1 MLLVILRTTSLSRL
15 RKTVEKDEYKVN
27 ENVVWN
33 ITVFN
38 AGNGTNATNVT
49 LKDIL
54 PVEVEFVSYTATNGT
69 YDNGTGIWDI
79 GFMGNGT
86 NATLTI
92 VSKAVTTKYN
102 ITNNATVKKNGII
115 PITLTMRPLA
125 LFQPTIRL

>member
-1 MLLVILRTTSLSRL
+1 MTVNRTITVEPIVDVSVI
-15 RKTVEKDEYKVN
+15 KTVEKDEYKIN
-27 ENVVWN
+27 ETVVWN

-38 AGNGTNATNVT
+38 ANNGTNATNVT

-54 PVEVEFVSYTATNGT
+54 PVEVEFVSYEASKGI
-69 YDNGTGIWDI
+69 YDNVSGVWDI

-102 ITNNATVKKNGII
+102 
-115 PITLTMRPLA
+115 
-125 LFQPTIRL
+125 PTIRLQTKAKLIIIRLLSTT

>member
-15 RKTVEKDEYKVN
+15 RN
-27 ENVVWN
+27 ETVVWN
-33 ITVFN
+33 ITVYN
-38 AGNGTNATNVT
+38 ANNGTNATNVT

-54 PVEVEFVSYTATNGT
+54 PVEVEFVSYDASKGL
-69 YDNGTGIWDI
+69 YDNVSGVWDI

-102 ITNNATVKKNGII
+102 ITNNATGK
-115 PITLTMRPLA
+115 LY
-125 LFQPTIRL
+125 

>member
-1 MLLVILRTTSLSRL
+1 MAKFLLGLRVRADAVGDLENNFTIKTPKGTNMTVNRTITVEPIVDVSVI
-15 RKTVEKDEYKVN
+15 KTVEKDEYKVN
-27 ENVVWN
+27 ETVVWN

-79 GFMGNGT
+79 GFMGKSQK
-86 NATLTI
+86 L
-92 VSKAVTTKYN
+92 
-102 ITNNATVKKNGII
+102 
-115 PITLTMRPLA
+115 
-125 LFQPTIRL
+125 

>member
-15 RKTVEKDEYKVN
+15 RNVEKEEYKVN
-27 ENVVWN
+27 ETVVWN
-33 ITVFN
+33 ITVYN
-38 AGNGTNATNVT
+38 ANNGTNATNVT

-54 PVEVEFVSYTATNGT
+54 PVEVEFVSYDASKGL
-69 YDNGTGIWDI
+69 YDNVSGVWDI

-102 ITNNATVKKNGII
+102 ITQCNH
-115 PITLTMRPLA
+115 
-125 LFQPTIRL
+125 